1 MLESFLFHPLID
13 RKIRILQA
21 GPEKYH
27 SCKRKNKGV
36 YQKIA
41 NEAGVSAL
49 ALTLNFLALTW
60 SSAHSIYTQAK
71 IPLLAL
77 MSNLWCFCDIIN
89 SVITKE

>member
-1 MLESFLFHPLID
+1 MRLPSIQID

-36 YQKIA
+36 YEKIA

-49 ALTLNFLALTW
+49 APTFLALTW
-60 SSAHSIYTQAK
+60 SSAHSIHTQSK

-77 MSNLWCFCDIIN
+77 MSNLLCYCDIIN

>member
-1 MLESFLFHPLID
+1 MVESFLFHPLID

-21 GPEKYH
+21 GPEKYQ

-36 YQKIA
+36 YEKIA

-49 ALTLNFLALTW
+49 ALTFLALTW
-60 SSAHSIYTQAK
+60 SSAHSIYTQSK

-77 MSNLWCFCDIIN
+77 MSNLLCFCDIIN